1 MRNTIFK
8 FLPLALGLFLG
19 WMIVNP
25 PPWMQGL
32 GPLAWVV
39 NLALAALVLLSAVPI
54 FALASLPADLQIR
67 PLGEPVPGELQR
79 LREQILALG
88 FQDIGPPLRVE
99 VAPAATLLGFVHP
112 TEPVYATAFRTGTVP
127 PKVSHDFVSI
137 LDGDRGGLTTNT
149 DPLGAALPAAP
160 GGFRQVLPGQPVEA
174 LFQAHLEGIRYLRG
188 AGVGVRPVSSDAFQ
202 RDISMALRRQR
213 ETFLSSPVRGS
224 LLLFWRAATK
234 QVPFVGRLREQ
245 QIASR
250 QLECLRGGQTQR
262 AF

>member
-1 MRNTIFK
+1 
-8 FLPLALGLFLG
+8 
-19 WMIVNP
+19 
-25 PPWMQGL
+25 MQGL

-54 FALASLPADLQIR
+54 FALAS
-67 PLGEPVPGELQR
+67 
-79 LREQILALG
+79 
-88 FQDIGPPLRVE
+88 
-99 VAPAATLLGFVHP
+99 
-112 TEPVYATAFRTGTVP
+112 
-127 PKVSHDFVSI
+127 
-137 LDGDRGGLTTNT
+137 
-149 DPLGAALPAAP
+149 
-160 GGFRQVLPGQPVEA
+160 
-174 LFQAHLEGIRYLRG
+174 HLEGIRYLRE